1 MSRPRRLL
9 CSLAVVALTL
19 LVIGP
24 AARAASIDPS
34 HLVEVKDAGSQ
45 PAMLLLDDGQSEQ
58 SWTLVW
64 SDLGVTDGNASSAAV
79 GAGESFARLNVPSPQ
94 APAVIAAPL
103 PPALL
108 PGLIGLAG
116 VYAYKRRHRL
126 R

>member
-1 MSRPRRLL
+1 MS
-9 CSLAVVALTL
+9 
-19 LVIGP
+19 
-24 AARAASIDPS
+24 PS
-34 HLVEVKDAGSQ
+34 HLVEVKDGRSS
-45 PAMLLLDDGQSEQ
+45 PTRLLLDDGPSEQ
-58 SWTLVW
+58 NWTLVW

-79 GAGESFARLNVPSPQ
+79 GGAESFARLNAPAPH